1 MALRDSKLFRAVA
14 YTLFGLS
21 LASFVF
27 AVVMRVL
34 NGHGADIYHGG
45 RGLPIPNIA
54 ALVMIV
60 AIALVLVVWLF
71 QLAWRKWRHPQIRR
85 HGKRMHDTGSGVAS
99 GQPLTVEKEPRW
111 PR

>member
-14 YTLFGLS
+14 YTMIGLS

-54 ALVMIV
+54 ALVTIV

-71 QLAWRKWRHPQIRR
+71 QLAWRKWRRLLIRR
-85 HGKRMHDTGSGVAS
+85 HDA
-99 GQPLTVEKEPRW
+99 
-111 PR
+111 